1 VLAVVFAVGGSFGV
15 NRRANAID
23 DLRSSAAQLLALQ
36 DIRVRVVHA
45 DAIASSS
52 YLVGGQEAPEQRT
65 AYLDEISK
73 AGDGLVAVS
82 GAATAADLEQL
93 SEASRLLGSYVGLVE
108 QARANNRQGFPVGAT
123 YQRQANGIISNTDP
137 DIPDIVSSLRVVEAS
152 QRAQINA
159 SLATAHRAGA
169 WLQLLGWLLVVA
181 LVVGSLWL
189 TRRFRRLINI
199 PIAIAGVVVLLLLV
213 VGGSIQAGAVSDA
226 DAAVSGPLAAADN
239 AAQARA
245 AAFEARSQE
254 ALTLINRGNGAANEA
269 NWQTGNSI
277 VLQALGRELGG
288 EAGQSTRAADS
299 YNSYRDAHAEI
310 RALDDG
316 GNWDQAVAVS
326 LGEPTPAGVNAVAA
340 FNDFDQIVGEIAT
353 TEGASAS
360 QRLGDAAAPL
370 RRLRNIVFVAGLVI
384 AALAALGYGQ
394 RLKEYR

>member
-1 VLAVVFAVGGSFGV
+1 
-15 NRRANAID
+15 
-23 DLRSSAAQLLALQ
+23 
-36 DIRVRVVHA
+36 
-45 DAIASSS
+45 
-52 YLVGGQEAPEQRT
+52 
-65 AYLDEISK
+65 
-73 AGDGLVAVS
+73 
-82 GAATAADLEQL
+82 
-93 SEASRLLGSYVGLVE
+93 
-108 QARANNRQGFPVGAT
+108 
-123 YQRQANGIISNTDP
+123 
-137 DIPDIVSSLRVVEAS
+137 
-152 QRAQINA
+152 
-159 SLATAHRAGA
+159 
-169 WLQLLGWLLVVA
+169 LLVVA

-199 PIAIAGVVVLLLLV
+199 PIAIAGMVVLLLLV

-226 DAAVSGPLAAADN
+226 DAAVDGPLAGADN

-245 AAFEARSQE
+245 AAFEARSQQ

-310 RALDDG
+310 RALDDR

-326 LGEPTPAGVNAVAA
+326 LGEPTSAGVNAVAA

-353 TEGASAS
+353 IEGASAS